1 MSYNYGNHLPPIHQY
16 YVSGDAIAIGTHA
29 SDPATPATQI
39 TESGVYIID
48 SGQNAGTFKISDSDI
63 TTNVFI
69 GHGVT
74 MLAKRWIYMYI
85 KAGQYIRASDEGF
98 LAIPLSPA

>member
-1 MSYNYGNHLPPIHQY
+1 MGSGLAGLP
-16 YVSGDAIAIGTHA
+16 SGMGSISPGRRRRA
-29 SDPATPATQI
+29 SDPDTPATQI